1 MRGDELKE
9 KTSTMSEIA
18 DFVKEVEKLCPNKV
32 ESIAEKLKIS
42 NVETFKKTALFYGF
56 EIDEDG
62 NLKPTEAIRKIL
74 NYDEKNEIL
83 EILKDPD
90 LFERINREFDKK
102 IVREEDTRKAIFL
115 CSCGRLVKNCNL
127 ASYNLIINS
136 ESGAGKDWVT
146 DNVLRIWGEG
156 IYVKRTRISEKVFTY
171 WHNPKFEPEWT
182 WDGKIF
188 YNEDI
193 SNNVLNSDV
202 FKVMASSGSSAT
214 VLINQRPVDIEIRG
228 KPVIMITTA
237 SNTPSKE
244 LLRRFVIVNLD
255 EGIHQ
260 TREIMKRQGELAE
273 SGISD
278 EYDEMITKALQ
289 TLKRVKVKIPY
300 ASKLYKFFPADHVI
314 MRTNFNRFLDL
325 IKASAALHQFQRE
338 NDGEY
343 IYANGQDY
351 DIARQVL
358 LKTTSNQ
365 SMIPLTKN
373 QKKLLEIL
381 NELGDNWS
389 SVSDLEPKV
398 TFMSESQLR
407 RELDRLVG
415 YGFLLKDKEHR
426 EGSRKPVMVYQ
437 RKKFTKISIPTWEGI
452 KDEICN

>member
-1 MRGDELKE
+1 
-9 KTSTMSEIA
+9 
-18 DFVKEVEKLCPNKV
+18 
-32 ESIAEKLKIS
+32 
-42 NVETFKKTALFYGF
+42 
-56 EIDEDG
+56 
-62 NLKPTEAIRKIL
+62 
-74 NYDEKNEIL
+74 
-83 EILKDPD
+83 
-90 LFERINREFDKK
+90 
-102 IVREEDTRKAIFL
+102 
-115 CSCGRLVKNCNL
+115 
-127 ASYNLIINS
+127 
-136 ESGAGKDWVT
+136 
-146 DNVLRIWGEG
+146 
-156 IYVKRTRISEKVFTY
+156 
-171 WHNPKFEPEWT
+171 
-182 WDGKIF
+182 
-188 YNEDI
+188 
-193 SNNVLNSDV
+193 
-202 FKVMASSGSSAT
+202 
-214 VLINQRPVDIEIRG
+214 
-228 KPVIMITTA
+228 
-237 SNTPSKE
+237 
-244 LLRRFVIVNLD
+244 
-255 EGIHQ
+255 
-260 TREIMKRQGELAE
+260 
-273 SGISD
+273 
-278 EYDEMITKALQ
+278 MITKALQ